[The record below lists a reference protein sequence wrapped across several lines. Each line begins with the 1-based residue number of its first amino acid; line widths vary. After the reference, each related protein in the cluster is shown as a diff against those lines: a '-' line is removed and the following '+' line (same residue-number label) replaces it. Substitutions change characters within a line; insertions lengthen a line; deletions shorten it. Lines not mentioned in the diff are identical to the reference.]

1 MATILRPVF
10 IYGTL
15 CAKPLLAWALTGDAT
30 KTEEISA
37 LLRPAK
43 VENIARYALHGL
55 YYPAAIREPGSYIDG
70 YLLQPKTCSQRKKLD
85 DFEGEVYQTET
96 VQARLLSDGS
106 GNAESL
112 IEADIYLWN
121 GDKDLVSDKSWD
133 LDWFVRERL
142 EDWIGLFEGMELLGD
157 DDG

>member
-1 MATILRPVF
+1 METIPKPIF
-10 IYGTL
+10 IYGTR

-30 KTEEISA
+30 KTEEMSA

-43 VENIARYALHGL
+43 VEDIARYALHGSDC
-55 YYPAAIREPGSYIDG
+55 PAA
-70 YLLQPKTCSQRKKLD
+70 RKKLD

-106 GNAESL
+106 GTAESL
-112 IEADIYLWN
+112 VEADIYLWN

-133 LDWFVRERL
+133 LEWFVRERL
-142 EDWIGLFEGMELLGD
+142 EDWISLFEGMEMVGD
-157 DDG
+157 DGG